1 MDGAG
6 HMFPVFAVWLS
17 CLLRLG
23 KQGVFTSSLGPVV
36 RAEMNGFVF
45 IRTAEENVAVPA
57 KIKLYFT

>member
-1 MDGAG
+1 
-6 HMFPVFAVWLS
+6 MFPVFTVWLS

-45 IRTAEENVAVPA
+45 IRMAEENVAVPA